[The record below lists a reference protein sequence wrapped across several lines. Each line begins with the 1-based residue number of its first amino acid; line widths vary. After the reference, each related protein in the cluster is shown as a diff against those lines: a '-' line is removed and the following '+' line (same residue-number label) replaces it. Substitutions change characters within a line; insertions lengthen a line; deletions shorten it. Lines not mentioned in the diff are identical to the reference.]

1 MVPLHRLLSGILL
14 VLWAVSALPAQEVP
28 CSTRTVL
35 ATVIDREGN
44 PVRGLTAADFRGE
57 FRGHAVQIVSATFD
71 THPRRIVILLDASRS
86 MTEEKQKWNAAKVIA
101 QDLLRAAPPGMS
113 VGLIVFAGNVVNSVG
128 FAQGR
133 FGVAQALSALGQG
146 VEVAPKGQRR
156 TALYDAISAGIDL
169 LHPPHSHDVIYA
181 VTDGGENASKV
192 KLARVKE
199 RLLSAQVHLFAFAVA
214 YPLVGPF
221 AGQLDPEELHELVN
235 VTGGNMFTLRPRP
248 LDLPFT
254 EAYWRSDTEAYWRS
268 DEVRNAIP
276 IKNRQLCLQMGEYY
290 RMEIRL
296 PLVVDKPRNWKLDVV
311 DTSGRVRRD
320 VEVLYPRRLM
330 PCSGD

>member
-14 VLWAVSALPAQEVP
+14 LLWVVSGLRAQEPP
-28 CSTRTVL
+28 CSQRTVL

-44 PVRGLTAADFRGE
+44 PVRGLTAANFRGE

-86 MTEEKQKWNAAKVIA
+86 MTEEKQKWNAEKVIA
-101 QDLLRAAPPGMS
+101 QDLLRAASPGMS
-113 VGLIVFAGNVVNSVG
+113 VALIVFASNVVNSVD

-146 VEVAPKGQRR
+146 VEVAPKGHRR

-169 LHPPHSHDVIYA
+169 LHPPQSHDIIYA
-181 VTDGGENASKV
+181 VTDGGDNVSKV
-192 KLARVKE
+192 SFARVKE

-214 YPLVGPF
+214 YPLVGPL
-221 AGQLDPEELHELVN
+221 AGQPGLEELRELVN
-235 VTGGNMFTLRPRP
+235 VTGGNMFTLRPGP

-254 EAYWRSDTEAYWRS
+254 ETYWRS
-268 DEVRNAIP
+268 DEVRNAILTN
-276 IKNRQLCLQMGEYY
+276 NRQLCQQMGEYY
-290 RMEIRL
+290 RLEIRL
-296 PLVVDKPRNWKLDVV
+296 PLVVDKPRNWKLEVLDA
-311 DTSGRVRRD
+311 SGKVRRD
-320 VEVLYPRRLM
+320 VEVLYPRRLI